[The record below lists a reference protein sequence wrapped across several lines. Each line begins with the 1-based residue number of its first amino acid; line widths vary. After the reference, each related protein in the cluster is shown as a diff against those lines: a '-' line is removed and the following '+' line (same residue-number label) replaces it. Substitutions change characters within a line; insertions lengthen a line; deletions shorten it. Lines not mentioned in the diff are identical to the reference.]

1 MIVPVSIIQMEMKHE
16 QTTLEPGLNLGDYH
30 GTIANQLRPT
40 SILNLDILK

>member
-30 GTIANQLRPT
+30 GTIANQT
-40 SILNLDILK
+40 STNFHPQP